1 MNGEKLKN
9 KIKKRAKEIG
19 AQPQELMQMYFF
31 ERLLYRISISRYKFN
46 FILKG
51 GLLLSAIIGDERRT
65 TSDMDTMI
73 KGIDIESDE
82 LLKIIQEIINIET
95 DDNISFEIEK
105 AKDIRI
111 DDIYGGV
118 NVKLIAKKDG
128 LIVPLFIDITTKD
141 PITPK
146 EIEFKYKSLFDD
158 TYIKIMAFNKETIIA
173 EKFETLIKD
182 TETNTRAKDFYDLYI
197 IIKDYWNDLDKTN
210 LIKAIQN
217 TCKRRDSLYI
227 LDEIEERFDFIKE
240 SNILQNEWN
249 KYKIAHLYAKDIEY
263 ADIMKNIN
271 LIIEEL
277 EKEVA
282 IMSVKI

>member
-1 MNGEKLKN
+1 MNSEKLKN

-65 TSDMDTMI
+65 TNDMDTMI

-82 LLKIIQEIINIET
+82 LLRIIQEIINIET

-141 PITPK
+141 PITPR

-197 IIKDYWNDLDKTN
+197 LIKDYWNDLDKTN

-217 TCKRRDSLYI
+217 TCNRRDSLYI

-263 ADIMKNIN
+263 ADIMKNVN
-271 LIIEEL
+271 LIIKEL

-282 IMSVKI
+282 TI

>member
-19 AQPQELMQMYFF
+19 AQPQELLQMYFF
-31 ERLLYRISISRYKFN
+31 ERLLYRISISQYKFN

-51 GLLLSAIIGDERRT
+51 GLLLSAILGDERRT

-82 LLKIIQEIINIET
+82 LLKIIQKIINIKT
-95 DDNISFEIEK
+95 DDAISFEVQKTKE
-105 AKDIRI
+105 IRV
-111 DDIYGGV
+111 DDVYGGI
-118 NVKLIAKKDG
+118 NIKLIAKKDG

-141 PITPK
+141 PITPR
-146 EIEFKYKSLFDD
+146 EIEFKYNSIFDD
-158 TYIKIMAFNKETIIA
+158 EYIKIMAFNKETIIA

-182 TETNTRAKDFYDLYI
+182 TETNTRAKDFYDLYVL
-197 IIKDYWNDLDKTN
+197 IKEYWNELDKTN
-210 LIKAIQN
+210 LIKAIRN
-217 TCKRRDSLYI
+217 TCKRRESLYI
-227 LDEIEERFDFIKE
+227 LDELEERFDFIKE
-240 SNILQNEWN
+240 SAILQGEWY
-249 KYKIAHLYAKDIEY
+249 KYQISHLYARDINY

-277 EKEVA
+277 VKEVA
-282 IMSVKI
+282 TI

>member
-82 LLKIIQEIINIET
+82 LLRIIQEIINIET

-128 LIVPLFIDITTKD
+128 LIVPLFINITTKD
-141 PITPK
+141 PITPR

-263 ADIMKNIN
+263 ADIMKNVNFIVK
-271 LIIEEL
+271 EL
-277 EKEVA
+277 ENELA
-282 IMSVKI
+282 TI

>member
-31 ERLLYRISISRYKFN
+31 ERLLYRISISKYKFN

-73 KGIDIESDE
+73 KGVDIESDE

-105 AKDIRI
+105 TKDIRV

-141 PITPK
+141 PITPR

-263 ADIMKNIN
+263 ADIMKNVN
-271 LIIEEL
+271 LIIKEL
-277 EKEVA
+277 EKDVA
-282 IMSVKI
+282 II

>member
-1 MNGEKLKN
+1 MNSEKLKN

-65 TSDMDTMI
+65 TNDMDTMI

-82 LLKIIQEIINIET
+82 LLRIIQEIINIET

-105 AKDIRI
+105 TKDIRV

-118 NVKLIAKKDG
+118 NVKLITKKDG

-141 PITPK
+141 PITPR

-197 IIKDYWNDLDKTN
+197 LIKDYWNDLDKTN

-217 TCKRRDSLYI
+217 TCNRRDSLYI

-263 ADIMKNIN
+263 ADIMKNVN
-271 LIIEEL
+271 LIIKEL

-282 IMSVKI
+282 TI

>member
-65 TSDMDTMI
+65 TNDMDTMI

-82 LLKIIQEIINIET
+82 LLRIIQEIINIET

-105 AKDIRI
+105 TKDIRV

-141 PITPK
+141 PITPR

-197 IIKDYWNDLDKTN
+197 LIKDYWNDLDKTN

-217 TCKRRDSLYI
+217 TCNRRDSLYI

-263 ADIMKNIN
+263 ADIMKNVNFIVK
-271 LIIEEL
+271 EL
-277 EKEVA
+277 ENELA
-282 IMSVKI
+282 TI

>member
-82 LLKIIQEIINIET
+82 LLRIIQEIINIET

-217 TCKRRDSLYI
+217 TCKRRNSLYI
-227 LDEIEERFDFIKE
+227 LDEIKERFDFIKE

-282 IMSVKI
+282 II

>member
-31 ERLLYRISISRYKFN
+31 ERLLYRISISQYKFN

-82 LLKIIQEIINIET
+82 LLKIIQEIINIKT
-95 DDNISFEIEK
+95 DDAISFEIEK
-105 AKDIRI
+105 AKEIRV
-111 DDIYGGV
+111 DDVYGGI
-118 NVKLIAKKDG
+118 NIKLIAKKDG

-146 EIEFKYKSLFDD
+146 EIEFKYKSIFDD
-158 TYIKIMAFNKETIIA
+158 EYIKIMAFNKETIIA

-182 TETNTRAKDFYDLYI
+182 TETNTRAKDFYDLYVL
-197 IIKDYWNDLDKTN
+197 IKEYWNELDKTN
-210 LIKAIQN
+210 LIKAIRN
-217 TCKRRDSLYI
+217 TCKRRESLYI
-227 LDEIEERFDFIKE
+227 LDELEERFDFIKE
-240 SNILQNEWN
+240 SAILQGEWD
-249 KYKIAHLYAKDIEY
+249 KYQIAHLYAKDINY

-277 EKEVA
+277 AKEVA
-282 IMSVKI
+282 TI

>member
-31 ERLLYRISISRYKFN
+31 ERLLYRISISEYKFN

-65 TSDMDTMI
+65 TSDMDTMV
-73 KGIDIESDE
+73 KGIDIKSDK
-82 LLKIIQEIINIET
+82 LLKIINKIINIKT
-95 DDNISFEIEK
+95 NDDISFNIEK
-105 AKDIRI
+105 SKEIRVN
-111 DDIYGGV
+111 DIYGGI
-118 NVKLIAKKDG
+118 NIKLIAKKDG

-146 EIEFKYKSLFDD
+146 EIEFKYKSLFNSE
-158 TYIKIMAFNKETIIA
+158 YIKIMAFTKETIIA

-197 IIKDYWNDLDKTN
+197 IVKDYWNEINKTN
-210 LIKAIQN
+210 LIKAIKN
-217 TCKRRDSLYI
+217 TCKRRESLYI
-227 LDEIEERFDFIKE
+227 LDEITERFDFIKK
-240 SNILQNEWN
+240 SSILQNEWN
-249 KYKIAHLYAKDIEY
+249 KYKISHLYAKGIEY
-263 ADIMKNIN
+263 SDIMNNIS
-271 LIIEEL
+271 LILEEF
-277 EKEVA
+277 EKEISTV
-282 IMSVKI
+282 

>member
-141 PITPK
+141 PITPR

-217 TCKRRDSLYI
+217 TCNRRDSLYI

-263 ADIMKNIN
+263 ADIMKNVN

-282 IMSVKI
+282 II

>member
-31 ERLLYRISISRYKFN
+31 ERLLYRISISQYKFN

-82 LLKIIQEIINIET
+82 LLKIIQEIINIKT
-95 DDNISFEIEK
+95 DDAISFEIEK
-105 AKDIRI
+105 TKEIRV
-111 DDIYGGV
+111 DDVYGGI
-118 NVKLIAKKDG
+118 NIKLIAKKDG

-141 PITPK
+141 PITPR
-146 EIEFKYKSLFDD
+146 EIEFKYKSIFDD
-158 TYIKIMAFNKETIIA
+158 EYIKIMAFNKETIIA

-182 TETNTRAKDFYDLYI
+182 TETNTRAKDFYDLYVL
-197 IIKDYWNDLDKTN
+197 IKEYWNELDKTN
-210 LIKAIQN
+210 LIKAIRN
-217 TCKRRDSLYI
+217 TCKRRESLYI
-227 LDEIEERFDFIKE
+227 LDELEERFDFIKE
-240 SNILQNEWN
+240 SAILQGEWD
-249 KYKIAHLYAKDIEY
+249 KYQIAHLYARDINY

-277 EKEVA
+277 AKEA
-282 IMSVKI
+282 ATI

>member
-82 LLKIIQEIINIET
+82 LLRIIQEIINIET

-197 IIKDYWNDLDKTN
+197 LIKDYWNDLDKTN

-217 TCKRRDSLYI
+217 TCNRRDSLYI

-282 IMSVKI
+282 II

>member
-31 ERLLYRISISRYKFN
+31 ERLLYRISISQYKFN

-82 LLKIIQEIINIET
+82 LLKIIQEIINIKT
-95 DDNISFEIEK
+95 DDAISFEIEK
-105 AKDIRI
+105 AKEIRV
-111 DDIYGGV
+111 DDVYGGI
-118 NVKLIAKKDG
+118 NIKLIAKKDG

-146 EIEFKYKSLFDD
+146 EIEFKYKSIFDD
-158 TYIKIMAFNKETIIA
+158 EYIKIMAFNKETIIA

-182 TETNTRAKDFYDLYI
+182 TETNTRAKDFYDLYVL
-197 IIKDYWNDLDKTN
+197 IKEYWNELDKTN
-210 LIKAIQN
+210 LIKAIRN
-217 TCKRRDSLYI
+217 TWKRRESLYI
-227 LDEIEERFDFIKE
+227 LDELEERFDFIKE
-240 SNILQNEWN
+240 SAILQGEWD
-249 KYKIAHLYAKDIEY
+249 KYQIAHLYAKDINY

-277 EKEVA
+277 AKEVA
-282 IMSVKI
+282 TI

>member
-31 ERLLYRISISRYKFN
+31 ERLLYRISISQYKFN

-82 LLKIIQEIINIET
+82 LLKIIQEITNIKT
-95 DDNISFEIEK
+95 DDAISFEIEK
-105 AKDIRI
+105 TREIRV
-111 DDIYGGV
+111 DDVYGGI
-118 NVKLIAKKDG
+118 NIKLIAKKDG
-128 LIVPLFIDITTKD
+128 LIVPLFIYITTKD

-146 EIEFKYKSLFDD
+146 EIEFKYKSIFDD
-158 TYIKIMAFNKETIIA
+158 EYIKIMAFNKETIIA

-182 TETNTRAKDFYDLYI
+182 TETNTRAKDFYDLYVL
-197 IIKDYWNDLDKTN
+197 IKEYWNELDKTN
-210 LIKAIQN
+210 LIKAIRN
-217 TCKRRDSLYI
+217 TCKRRESLYI
-227 LDEIEERFDFIKE
+227 LDELEERFDFIKE
-240 SNILQNEWN
+240 SAILQGEWD
-249 KYKIAHLYAKDIEY
+249 KYQISHLYARDINY

-277 EKEVA
+277 AKEVTT
-282 IMSVKI
+282 I

>member
-82 LLKIIQEIINIET
+82 LLRIIQEIINIET

-141 PITPK
+141 PITPR

-197 IIKDYWNDLDKTN
+197 LIKDYWNDLDKTN

-217 TCKRRDSLYI
+217 TCNRRDSLYI

-263 ADIMKNIN
+263 ADIMKNVN
-271 LIIEEL
+271 LIIKEL

-282 IMSVKI
+282 TI

>member
-105 AKDIRI
+105 TKDIRV

-141 PITPK
+141 PITPR

-217 TCKRRDSLYI
+217 TCKRRESLYI
-227 LDEIEERFDFIKE
+227 LDEIEERFEFIKE
-240 SNILQNEWN
+240 STILKNEWN

-263 ADIMKNIN
+263 ADIMKNVS
-271 LIIEEL
+271 LIIKEL
-277 EKEVA
+277 EKDVA
-282 IMSVKI
+282 II

>member
-9 KIKKRAKEIG
+9 KKKKRAKEIG

-31 ERLLYRISISRYKFN
+31 ERLLYRISISQYKFN

-82 LLKIIQEIINIET
+82 LLKIIQEIINIKT
-95 DDNISFEIEK
+95 DDAISFEIEK
-105 AKDIRI
+105 TKEIRV
-111 DDIYGGV
+111 DDVYGGI
-118 NVKLIAKKDG
+118 NIKLIAKKDG

-141 PITPK
+141 PITPR
-146 EIEFKYKSLFDD
+146 EIEFKYKSIFDD
-158 TYIKIMAFNKETIIA
+158 EYIKIMAFNKETIIA

-182 TETNTRAKDFYDLYI
+182 TETNTRAKDFYDLYVL
-197 IIKDYWNDLDKTN
+197 IKEYWNELDKTN
-210 LIKAIQN
+210 LIKAIRN
-217 TCKRRDSLYI
+217 TCKRRESLYI
-227 LDEIEERFDFIKE
+227 LDELEERFDFIKE
-240 SNILQNEWN
+240 SAILQGEWD
-249 KYKIAHLYAKDIEY
+249 KYQIAHLYAKDINY

-277 EKEVA
+277 AKEVA
-282 IMSVKI
+282 TI

>member
-95 DDNISFEIEK
+95 DDNISFEVEK
-105 AKDIRI
+105 TKDIRV

-141 PITPK
+141 PITPR

-197 IIKDYWNDLDKTN
+197 LIKDFWNDLDKTN

-263 ADIMKNIN
+263 ADIMKNVNFIVK
-271 LIIEEL
+271 EL
-277 EKEVA
+277 ENELA
-282 IMSVKI
+282 TI

>member
-31 ERLLYRISISRYKFN
+31 ERLLYRISISIYKFN

-95 DDNISFEIEK
+95 DDNISFEIERTNE
-105 AKDIRI
+105 IRV

-118 NVKLIAKKDG
+118 NVKLIAK
-128 LIVPLFIDITTKD
+128 
-141 PITPK
+141 
-146 EIEFKYKSLFDD
+146 
-158 TYIKIMAFNKETIIA
+158 
-173 EKFETLIKD
+173 
-182 TETNTRAKDFYDLYI
+182 
-197 IIKDYWNDLDKTN
+197 
-210 LIKAIQN
+210 
-217 TCKRRDSLYI
+217 
-227 LDEIEERFDFIKE
+227 
-240 SNILQNEWN
+240 
-249 KYKIAHLYAKDIEY
+249 
-263 ADIMKNIN
+263 
-271 LIIEEL
+271 
-277 EKEVA
+277 
-282 IMSVKI
+282 

>member
-31 ERLLYRISISRYKFN
+31 ERLLYRISISEYKFN

-65 TSDMDTMI
+65 TSDMDTMV
-73 KGIDIESDE
+73 KGIDIKSDE
-82 LLKIIQEIINIET
+82 LLKIINKIINLKT
-95 DDNISFEIEK
+95 NDNISFNIEK
-105 AKDIRI
+105 SKEIRVN
-111 DDIYGGV
+111 DIYGGI
-118 NVKLIAKKDG
+118 NIKLIAKKDG

-146 EIEFKYKSLFDD
+146 EIEFKYKSLFNSE
-158 TYIKIMAFNKETIIA
+158 YIKIMAFTKETIIA

-197 IIKDYWNDLDKTN
+197 IVKDYWNEINKTN
-210 LIKAIQN
+210 LIKAIKS
-217 TCKRRDSLYI
+217 TCKRRESLYI
-227 LDEIEERFDFIKE
+227 LDEITERFDFIKK
-240 SNILQNEWN
+240 SSILQNEWN
-249 KYKIAHLYAKDIEY
+249 KYKISHLYAKGIEY
-263 ADIMKNIN
+263 SDIMNNIS
-271 LIIEEL
+271 LILEEF
-277 EKEVA
+277 EKEISTV
-282 IMSVKI
+282 

>member
-65 TSDMDTMI
+65 TNDMDTMI

-82 LLKIIQEIINIET
+82 LLRIIQEIINIET

-105 AKDIRI
+105 TKDIRV

-141 PITPK
+141 PITPR

-182 TETNTRAKDFYDLYI
+182 TSTNTRAKDFYDLYI

-217 TCKRRDSLYI
+217 TCKRRESLYI
-227 LDEIEERFDFIKE
+227 LDEIEERFEFIKE
-240 SNILQNEWN
+240 STILKNEWN

-263 ADIMKNIN
+263 ADIMKNVS
-271 LIIEEL
+271 LIIKEL
-277 EKEVA
+277 EKDVA
-282 IMSVKI
+282 II

>member
-9 KIKKRAKEIG
+9 KKKRAKEIG

-31 ERLLYRISISRYKFN
+31 ERLLYRISISQYKFN

-82 LLKIIQEIINIET
+82 LLKIIQEIINIKT
-95 DDNISFEIEK
+95 DDAISFEIEK
-105 AKDIRI
+105 TKEIRV
-111 DDIYGGV
+111 DDVYGGI
-118 NVKLIAKKDG
+118 NIKLIAKKDG

-141 PITPK
+141 PITPR
-146 EIEFKYKSLFDD
+146 EIEFKYKSIFDD
-158 TYIKIMAFNKETIIA
+158 EYIKIMAFNKETIIA

-182 TETNTRAKDFYDLYI
+182 TETNTRAKDFYDLYVL
-197 IIKDYWNDLDKTN
+197 IKEYWNELDKTN
-210 LIKAIQN
+210 LIKAIRN
-217 TCKRRDSLYI
+217 TWKRRESLYI
-227 LDEIEERFDFIKE
+227 LDELEERFDFIKE
-240 SNILQNEWN
+240 SAILQGEWD
-249 KYKIAHLYAKDIEY
+249 KYQIAHLYAKDINY

-277 EKEVA
+277 AKEVA
-282 IMSVKI
+282 TI

>member
-95 DDNISFEIEK
+95 DDNISFEVEK
-105 AKDIRI
+105 TKDIRV

-282 IMSVKI
+282 II

>member
-82 LLKIIQEIINIET
+82 LLRIIQEIINIET

-105 AKDIRI
+105 TKDIRV

-141 PITPK
+141 PITPR

-263 ADIMKNIN
+263 ADIMKNVN
-271 LIIEEL
+271 LIIKEL

-282 IMSVKI
+282 TI

>member
-31 ERLLYRISISRYKFN
+31 ERLLYRISISQYKFN

-82 LLKIIQEIINIET
+82 LLKIIQEIINIKT
-95 DDNISFEIEK
+95 DDAISFEIEK
-105 AKDIRI
+105 TKEIRV
-111 DDIYGGV
+111 DDVYGGI
-118 NVKLIAKKDG
+118 NIKLIAKKDG

-141 PITPK
+141 PITPR
-146 EIEFKYKSLFDD
+146 EIEFKYKSIFDD
-158 TYIKIMAFNKETIIA
+158 EYIKIMAFNKETIIA

-182 TETNTRAKDFYDLYI
+182 TETNTRAKDFYDLYVL
-197 IIKDYWNDLDKTN
+197 IKEYWNELDKTN
-210 LIKAIQN
+210 LIKAIRN
-217 TCKRRDSLYI
+217 TCKRRESLYI
-227 LDEIEERFDFIKE
+227 LDELEERFDFIKE
-240 SNILQNEWN
+240 STILQGEWD
-249 KYKIAHLYAKDIEY
+249 KYQIAHLYAKDINY

-277 EKEVA
+277 AKEVA
-282 IMSVKI
+282 TI

>member
-31 ERLLYRISISRYKFN
+31 ERLLYRISISQYKFN

-82 LLKIIQEIINIET
+82 LLKIIQEITNIKT
-95 DDNISFEIEK
+95 NDAISFEIEK
-105 AKDIRI
+105 TREIRV
-111 DDIYGGV
+111 DDVYGGI
-118 NVKLIAKKDG
+118 NIKLIAKKDG

-146 EIEFKYKSLFDD
+146 EIEFKYKSIFDD
-158 TYIKIMAFNKETIIA
+158 EYIKIMAFNKETIIA

-182 TETNTRAKDFYDLYI
+182 TETNTRAKDFYDLYVL
-197 IIKDYWNDLDKTN
+197 IKEYWNELDKTN
-210 LIKAIQN
+210 LIKAIRN
-217 TCKRRDSLYI
+217 TCKRRESLYI
-227 LDEIEERFDFIKE
+227 LDELEERFDFIKE
-240 SNILQNEWN
+240 SAILQGEWD
-249 KYKIAHLYAKDIEY
+249 KYQISHLYARYINY

-277 EKEVA
+277 AKEVA
-282 IMSVKI
+282 TI

>member
-31 ERLLYRISISRYKFN
+31 ERLLYRISISEYKFN

-82 LLKIIQEIINIET
+82 LLKIIKKIINIKT
-95 DDNISFEIEK
+95 NDNISFEIEK
-105 AKDIRI
+105 TKEIRI
-111 DDIYGGV
+111 NDIYGGI
-118 NVKLIAKKDG
+118 NIKLIARKDG
-128 LIVPLFIDITTKD
+128 LIVPLSIDVTTKD

-182 TETNTRAKDFYDLYI
+182 TETNTRTKDFYDLYI
-197 IIKDYWNDLDKTN
+197 LIKNYWDELDKSN
-210 LIKAIQN
+210 LAKAILN
-217 TCKRRDSLYI
+217 TCKRRESTYI
-227 LDEIEERFDFIKE
+227 LDELVDRFDFIKQ
-240 SNILQNEWN
+240 SSILQADWN
-249 KYKIAHLYAKDIEY
+249 KYKIAHLYARDIKY
-263 ADIMKNIN
+263 TDIMDNIG

-277 EKEVA
+277 EKEVS
-282 IMSVKI
+282 IV

>member
-1 MNGEKLKN
+1 MNSEKLKN

-105 AKDIRI
+105 TKDIRI

-141 PITPK
+141 PITPR
-146 EIEFKYKSLFDD
+146 EIEFKYKSLFDN
-158 TYIKIMAFNKETIIA
+158 THIKIMAFNKETIIA

-197 IIKDYWNDLDKTN
+197 LTKNYWNDLDKTN
-210 LIKAIQN
+210 LIKAIKN
-217 TCKRRDSLYI
+217 TCKRRESLYI
-227 LDEIEERFDFIKE
+227 LEEIEERFDFIKE

-263 ADIMKNIN
+263 ADIMKNVN
-271 LIIEEL
+271 LIVNEL
-277 EKEVA
+277 ENELTT
-282 IMSVKI
+282 I

>member
-1 MNGEKLKN
+1 MNSEKLKN

-65 TSDMDTMI
+65 TNDMDTMI

-82 LLKIIQEIINIET
+82 LLRIIQEIINIET

-217 TCKRRDSLYI
+217 TCKRRNSLYI
-227 LDEIEERFDFIKE
+227 LDEIKERFDFIKE

-263 ADIMKNIN
+263 ADIMKNVN
-271 LIIEEL
+271 LIIKEL

-282 IMSVKI
+282 TI

>member
-82 LLKIIQEIINIET
+82 LLRIIQEIINIET

-141 PITPK
+141 PITPR

-263 ADIMKNIN
+263 ADIMKNVNFIVK
-271 LIIEEL
+271 EL
-277 EKEVA
+277 ENELA
-282 IMSVKI
+282 TI

>member
-65 TSDMDTMI
+65 TNDMDTMI

-82 LLKIIQEIINIET
+82 LLRIIQEIINIET

-105 AKDIRI
+105 TKDIRV

-141 PITPK
+141 PITPR

-217 TCKRRDSLYI
+217 TCNRRDSLYI

-263 ADIMKNIN
+263 ADIMKNVN
-271 LIIEEL
+271 LIIKEL

-282 IMSVKI
+282 TI

>member
-19 AQPQELMQMYFF
+19 AQPQELMQMYFV

-65 TSDMDTMI
+65 TSDMDTII

-82 LLKIIQEIINIET
+82 LLRIIQEIINIET

-141 PITPK
+141 PITPR

-282 IMSVKI
+282 II

>member
-31 ERLLYRISISRYKFN
+31 ERLLYRISISEYKFN

-65 TSDMDTMI
+65 TSDMDTMV
-73 KGIDIESDE
+73 KGIDIKSDK
-82 LLKIIQEIINIET
+82 LLKIINKIINIKT
-95 DDNISFEIEK
+95 NDDISFNIEK
-105 AKDIRI
+105 SKEIRAN
-111 DDIYGGV
+111 DIYGGI
-118 NVKLIAKKDG
+118 NIKLIAKKDG

-146 EIEFKYKSLFDD
+146 EIEFKYKSLFNSE
-158 TYIKIMAFNKETIIA
+158 YIKIMAFTKETIIA

-197 IIKDYWNDLDKTN
+197 IVKDYWNEINKTN
-210 LIKAIQN
+210 LIKAIKS
-217 TCKRRDSLYI
+217 TCKRRESLYI
-227 LDEIEERFDFIKE
+227 LDEITERFDFIKK
-240 SNILQNEWN
+240 SSILQNEWN
-249 KYKIAHLYAKDIEY
+249 KYKISHLYAKGIEY
-263 ADIMKNIN
+263 SDIMNNIS
-271 LIIEEL
+271 LILEEF
-277 EKEVA
+277 EKEISTV
-282 IMSVKI
+282 

>member
-19 AQPQELMQMYFF
+19 TQPQELMQMYFF

-82 LLKIIQEIINIET
+82 LLRIIQEIINIET

-141 PITPK
+141 PITPR

-282 IMSVKI
+282 II

>member
-1 MNGEKLKN
+1 MNSEKLKN

-65 TSDMDTMI
+65 TNDMDTMI

-82 LLKIIQEIINIET
+82 LLRIIQEIINIET

-105 AKDIRI
+105 TKDIRV

-141 PITPK
+141 PITPR

-182 TETNTRAKDFYDLYI
+182 TETNTIAKDFYDLYI
-197 IIKDYWNDLDKTN
+197 LIKDYWNDLDKTN

-217 TCKRRDSLYI
+217 TCNRRDSLYI

-263 ADIMKNIN
+263 ADIMKNVN
-271 LIIEEL
+271 LIIKEL

-282 IMSVKI
+282 TI

>member
-95 DDNISFEIEK
+95 DDNISFEVEK
-105 AKDIRI
+105 TKDIRV

-141 PITPK
+141 PITPR

-240 SNILQNEWN
+240 SAILQGEWD
-249 KYKIAHLYAKDIEY
+249 KYQISHLYARDINY

-277 EKEVA
+277 AKEVA
-282 IMSVKI
+282 TI

>member
-9 KIKKRAKEIG
+9 KKKRAKEIG

-31 ERLLYRISISRYKFN
+31 ERLLYRISISQYKFN

-82 LLKIIQEIINIET
+82 LLKIIQEIINIKT
-95 DDNISFEIEK
+95 DDAISFEIEK
-105 AKDIRI
+105 TKEIRV
-111 DDIYGGV
+111 DDVYGGI
-118 NVKLIAKKDG
+118 NIKLIAKKDG

-141 PITPK
+141 PITPR
-146 EIEFKYKSLFDD
+146 EIEFKYKSIFDD
-158 TYIKIMAFNKETIIA
+158 EYIKIMAFNKETIIA

-182 TETNTRAKDFYDLYI
+182 TETNTRAKDFYDLYVL
-197 IIKDYWNDLDKTN
+197 IKEYWNELDKTN
-210 LIKAIQN
+210 LIKAIRN
-217 TCKRRDSLYI
+217 TCKRRESLYI
-227 LDEIEERFDFIKE
+227 LDELEERFDFIKE
-240 SNILQNEWN
+240 SAILQGEWD
-249 KYKIAHLYAKDIEY
+249 KYQIAHLYAKDINY

-277 EKEVA
+277 AKEVA
-282 IMSVKI
+282 TI